1 MIVNEKS
8 RARVA
13 FGRAKIGSN
22 SKDFCNARAHLA
34 VVGDIWRCLKN
45 IYALAVQLRPV

>member
-13 FGRAKIGSN
+13 FGRAKNGSN
-22 SKDFCNARAHLA
+22 SKDFCNARAQFQIKSDNKLVH
-34 VVGDIWRCLKN
+34 INKMSIR
-45 IYALAVQLRPV
+45 